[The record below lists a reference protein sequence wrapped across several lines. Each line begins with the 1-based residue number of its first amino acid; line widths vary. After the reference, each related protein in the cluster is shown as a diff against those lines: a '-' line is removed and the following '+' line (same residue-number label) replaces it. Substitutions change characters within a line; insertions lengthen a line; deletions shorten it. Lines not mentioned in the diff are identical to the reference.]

1 MDRGRSIC
9 RIKINTAAFA
19 LDPTLNDKE
28 VNAFKPGY
36 VLISLLIT
44 AVGCN
49 SVQLKEFIGIRLLVT
64 QSTTNRCN
72 DRLSTH
78 LIEQT
83 VRQLMERTKQLTKK
97 QSRRFTPRT
106 KGNSFSTTIAHD
118 IEGDESATGT
128 MRCALYNTTN
138 LCRNAPNSTPYHHI
152 RLHIK

>member
-1 MDRGRSIC
+1 MAQFIPPPSTIDDDEQSAP
-9 RIKINTAAFA
+9 AAFA
-19 LDPTLNDKE
+19 PDPTLSDKE
-28 VNAFKPGY
+28 VNTFKPGY

-49 SVQLKEFIGIRLLVT
+49 SVQLKEFIGIRLLAT

-97 QSRRFTPRT
+97 QLRRFTPRT

-118 IEGDESATGT
+118 V
-128 MRCALYNTTN
+128 ALD
-138 LCRNAPNSTPYHHI
+138 RDS
-152 RLHIK
+152 